1 MFNIY
6 ILSHNRWSNT
16 RYACFVQVWRM
27 HAVLPFWMSGSSNEE
42 NSKTEGIFLALWG
55 LWPFQQLCKL
65 SVGKSCCLPTTWF
78 ITWSKWLNL
87 TNKYCFLMAYTLSK
101 ILHAHVREEI
111 NLFNFFFFYNYKE
124 EDVSLLN
131 KPDEAWPPQTHL
143 LYSLVNIAVRWWAFS
158 DNYWYHAAELCH
170 PIKV

>member
-87 TNKYCFLMAYTLSK
+87 INKYCFLMAYTLSK

-111 NLFNFFFFYNYKE
+111 NLFNFFFFTIIRRKMYHSY
-124 EDVSLLN
+124 LM
-131 KPDEAWPPQTHL
+131 KPDPPKSIYFTLWSTSQ
-143 LYSLVNIAVRWWAFS
+143 
-158 DNYWYHAAELCH
+158 
-170 PIKV
+170 